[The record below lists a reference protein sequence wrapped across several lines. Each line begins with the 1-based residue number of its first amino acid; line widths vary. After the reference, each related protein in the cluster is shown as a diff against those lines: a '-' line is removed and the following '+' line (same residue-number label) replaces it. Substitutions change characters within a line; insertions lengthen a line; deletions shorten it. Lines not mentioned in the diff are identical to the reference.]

1 MTCDGCRDVQ
11 PDCIGRAEIVS
22 PATVGEAAWDWFV
35 AVERVPFVGGELG
48 PSADEVHAVLTA
60 ESRSLPEP
68 YLSAI
73 GDLQIGHSEWLS
85 VAARGSLSAN

>member
-1 MTCDGCRDVQ
+1 MICDGCKDVQ
-11 PDCIGRAEIVS
+11 PDCIGRAEMVS
-22 PATVGEAAWDWFV
+22 PAKFGEAAWDWLV
-35 AVERVPFVGGELG
+35 ALERVPFVGGELG

-73 GDLQIGHSEWLS
+73 GDLQIGHSEWLN